1 MQKIISHGQTIMM
14 EKAQLLLGMK
24 DELRRTSE
32 HFNKVSEMQTIG
44 KREAEMKYKE
54 QLYAI
59 QESFEE
65 RKKNIVEQ
73 YDHILEVKDGELKKF
88 LADANKYISDKK

>member
-65 RKKNIVEQ
+65 RKKNIVE
-73 YDHILEVKDGELKKF
+73 
-88 LADANKYISDKK
+88 

>member
-1 MQKIISHGQTIMM
+1 
-14 EKAQLLLGMK
+14 
-24 DELRRTSE
+24 
-32 HFNKVSEMQTIG
+32 MQTIG

-65 RKKNIVEQ
+65 RKKNIVE
-73 YDHILEVKDGELKKF
+73 
-88 LADANKYISDKK
+88 